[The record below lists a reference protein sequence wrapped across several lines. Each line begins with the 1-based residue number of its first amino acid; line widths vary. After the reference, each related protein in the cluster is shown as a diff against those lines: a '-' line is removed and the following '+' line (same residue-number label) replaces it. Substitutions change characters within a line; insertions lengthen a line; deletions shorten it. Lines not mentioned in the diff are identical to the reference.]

1 MLRVGRIDAIRA
13 SIFPVI
19 SISFF
24 HAACTHPVNELFSPT
39 SKITP
44 LRQFFSRLISRG
56 QISARDFFREREVS
70 RTCLSLRTSVLHR
83 STKLVSGEGQT
94 LRGRSRFVLLTDFD
108 SGGGIVRMKRC
119 GQKTSRETK
128 DRKLKVGARRS

>member
-24 HAACTHPVNELFSPT
+24 HAAYTHPVNELFSPT
-39 SKITP
+39 SKITTIFLSSHFARP
-44 LRQFFSRLISRG
+44 NLGSRFFVKFHARVFLCVRLFSIDR
-56 QISARDFFREREVS
+56 RN
-70 RTCLSLRTSVLHR
+70 SVG
-83 STKLVSGEGQT
+83 SY
-94 LRGRSRFVLLTDFD
+94 RGRGSLFEGSRFVLLTDFD

>member
-44 LRQFFSRLISRG
+44 LRKFSLVSFRAAKSRLEI
-56 QISARDFFREREVS
+56 FREVS

>member
-1 MLRVGRIDAIRA
+1 M
-13 SIFPVI
+13 
-19 SISFF
+19 
-24 HAACTHPVNELFSPT
+24 
-39 SKITP
+39 
-44 LRQFFSRLISRG
+44 
-56 QISARDFFREREVS
+56 
-70 RTCLSLRTSVLHR
+70 SVLHR